1 MWDLLA
7 IWRLW
12 EGNRVLNVTCE
23 MTVTLSAIVTKNHI
37 YFENNIEVE
46 DEIMETN
53 STPSSEP
60 LSLEEYKNAWLTIL
74 MDEVCLECYE
84 GML

>member
-1 MWDLLA
+1 
-7 IWRLW
+7 
-12 EGNRVLNVTCE
+12 
-23 MTVTLSAIVTKNHI
+23 
-37 YFENNIEVE
+37 
-46 DEIMETN
+46 METT
-53 STPSSEP
+53 STPDPPEL

>member
-1 MWDLLA
+1 
-7 IWRLW
+7 
-12 EGNRVLNVTCE
+12 
-23 MTVTLSAIVTKNHI
+23 
-37 YFENNIEVE
+37 
-46 DEIMETN
+46 METN
-53 STPSSEP
+53 STPSPES